1 MDSRTG
7 PEARGRRPSLL
18 ATLRVLA
25 VLALVAGVAGSL
37 LLARAW
43 GDLLDRQRDERLERM
58 AVARTA
64 SIRAALEDYQDVLFA
79 ERALFLGSTT
89 VTRSGFAAF
98 ASNLDLSSRYP
109 GLHGIGWIAH
119 VPGGDAER
127 FVAGVRA
134 DMAPAFE
141 IQPPGRRDAHYVHL
155 YEEPSAQVGPR
166 IGQDARVDVRTRRWL
181 DQARDTGKPV
191 VSAAMPLAVDE
202 IVPEAQRP
210 AAYRIFMAVYRG
222 GSPATAVAERRA
234 ALIGWTVIQ
243 FRARDYLI
251 GALATTAPYMG
262 VQLFDTSGGDR
273 LVAAYPSDFSA
284 TGPEVQTGTFADGGR
299 RWTLRYASLPGSP
312 LTTERRIEA
321 PVVAAIGIALSV
333 LLAALLWIMGGLGG
347 AIRKLGAQ
355 GAELRMASEFKTD
368 LIAMLSHDLRQ
379 PLASTLGYAELLT
392 DDWEAA
398 TPESRKAFAL
408 KVVRSAR
415 RLDQLVEGILTMT
428 KVDAG
433 GLAAERVPVLV
444 DQAIRDA
451 LGALDHEPG
460 SMRVGHLDPG
470 RVLADPNHVQQI
482 LANVLGNAVKYG
494 APPFEVTAT
503 RTGDEVKIV
512 VADAGPGVPPEFVPR
527 LFDRFTRASE
537 TAATKKGTGLGM
549 FIVRQLVEANGGS
562 VRYEPGQPTGARF
575 VITLPVAPGS
585 PAAPPPPRRP
595 VRQDARA

>member
-1 MDSRTG
+1 MDTRTG
-7 PEARGRRPSLL
+7 PASRGRRPTLL

-25 VLALVAGVAGSL
+25 VFALVAGVTGSL

-43 GDLLDRQRDERLERM
+43 GDLIDRQRDERLERM
-58 AVARTA
+58 AVSRTA
-64 SIRAALEDYQDVLFA
+64 SVRAALDHYQDLLFA
-79 ERALFLGSTT
+79 ERALFLASTT
-89 VTRSGFAAF
+89 VTRSNFAAF

-119 VPGGDAER
+119 VPRGDAER
-127 FVAGVRA
+127 FVAGARA
-134 DMAPAFE
+134 DMAPGFQ
-141 IQPPGRRDAHYVHL
+141 IRPSGRRDAHYVHL
-155 YEEPSAQVGPR
+155 YEEPSGQVGPR
-166 IGQDARVDVRTRRWL
+166 IGQDARVDARTRRWL

-191 VSAAMPLAVDE
+191 VSAAVPLAVDE
-202 IVPEAQRP
+202 VLPASQRP
-210 AAYRIFMAVYRG
+210 PAYHVFMAVYRG
-222 GSPATAVAERRA
+222 GVATLAERRA
-234 ALIGWTVIQ
+234 SLIGWAVIQ
-243 FRARDYLI
+243 FRARDYLN

-262 VQLFDTSGGDR
+262 VQLFDASGGGR
-273 LVAAYPSDFSA
+273 LVASYPSDFSA
-284 TGPEVQTGTFADGGR
+284 TGPQVQTGAFADGGR

-355 GAELRMASEFKTD
+355 GPELRSASEFKTD

-379 PLASTLGYAELLT
+379 PLASTLGYAELLA
-392 DDWEAA
+392 DDWETT
-398 TPESRKAFAL
+398 TPESRRAFAL

-433 GLAAERVPVLV
+433 RLAAERVPVLV
-444 DQAIRDA
+444 DQAVRDA
-451 LGALDHEPG
+451 LGALDHEPE
-460 SMRVGHLDPG
+460 SMRVGPIDPG
-470 RVLADPNHVQQI
+470 RVLADPNHLQQI

-503 RTGDEVKIV
+503 RTGEEVEIV

-562 VRYEPGQPTGARF
+562 VRYEPGQPAGSRF
-575 VITLPVAPGS
+575 VLTLPAAVGS
-585 PAAPPPPRRP
+585 PAAPPAPRRP
-595 VRQDARA
+595 VKQDARA